1 MAMKQASKSPKQ
13 WRFQLSISSTT
24 PIHHPMKTSATL
36 KSLTD
41 LRTNPWK
48 TNRPSRKS
56 PLQQCRSR
64 FYSRVYYVFE
74 RAKLIGYDKA
84 KELDERG
91 KALFLKDLEAC
102 KEMCELIA
110 SAITAMKSTRY
121 CGRRCNA
128 GVPFKGHVLIRCK
141 MIHTSMAYQIQNVNH
156 QHNQLQS
163 LSHLFKNKATK
174 ETENHRKAGDWQRA
188 HGQARSS
195 ANGIRAVAT
204 SIEIRIR
211 KNKRILRKITRFTTY
226 QTKHKCCPAG
236 DIVK

>member
-13 WRFQLSISSTT
+13 WWFQLSISSTT

-56 PLQQCRSR
+56 PLQQ
-64 FYSRVYYVFE
+64 

-110 SAITAMKSTRY
+110 SAITAMKSSRH
-121 CGRRCNA
+121 A
-128 GVPFKGHVLIRCK
+128 IVGVDAMLE
-141 MIHTSMAYQIQNVNH
+141 Y
-156 QHNQLQS
+156 
-163 LSHLFKNKATK
+163 LSK
-174 ETENHRKAGDWQRA
+174 DM
-188 HGQARSS
+188 
-195 ANGIRAVAT
+195 
-204 SIEIRIR
+204 
-211 KNKRILRKITRFTTY
+211 
-226 QTKHKCCPAG
+226 C
-236 DIVK
+236 